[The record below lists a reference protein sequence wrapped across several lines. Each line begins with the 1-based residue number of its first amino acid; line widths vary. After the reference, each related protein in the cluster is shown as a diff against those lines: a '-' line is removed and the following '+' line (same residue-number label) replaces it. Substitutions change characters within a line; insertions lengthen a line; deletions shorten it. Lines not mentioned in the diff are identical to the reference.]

1 MNELEEYI
9 KQNFNVN
16 DEGSIGKFIN
26 LIKSLCEISQPQYMR
41 RAAFLCYTVLARLMK
56 NNKNLNTIHILIK
69 NTILYFKDND
79 SKVVFSAAECLYNIL
94 KYFSENILIFFNDI
108 YEGFFLI
115 TVNREPEVRV
125 IAKNLDS
132 LLKEIVNFKFQT
144 NQLYN
149 FFI

>member
-9 KQNFNVN
+9 TQNYNIN
-16 DEGSIGKFIN
+16 DEVSIGKFIN
-26 LIKSLCEISQPQYMR
+26 LIKSLSDISQPQYMR

-56 NNKNLNTIHILIK
+56 DNMNLNVVHILIK
-69 NTILYFKDND
+69 NTISYFKDND

-94 KYFSENILIFFNDI
+94 KYFSDNLLIFFDDI

-115 TVNREPEVRV
+115 TVNREPEVRI

-132 LLKEIVNFKFQT
+132 LLKEIVNFKFQA
-144 NQLYN
+144 NQLY
-149 FFI
+149 